1 MKERVVDR
9 STWSKGE
16 WDKEPENRVDF
27 IHSGFSCFILRGPMG
42 AWCGYVGVPSTH
54 PAYEKDYNDDIL
66 EKIDVHGGL
75 TYADKCAGVI
85 CHVPEPGMPDDVWWL
100 GFDTAHYGDVV
111 PLNVHWA
118 QHDETY
124 KNIKYVTDEVKS
136 LAEQLEKM

>member
-1 MKERVVDR
+1 MTTFWRKL
-9 STWSKGE
+9 T
-16 WDKEPENRVDF
+16 F
-27 IHSGFSCFILRGPMG
+27 M
-42 AWCGYVGVPSTH
+42 
-54 PAYEKDYNDDIL
+54 
-66 EKIDVHGGL
+66 GL

-100 GFDTAHYGDVV
+100 GFDTAHYGDVC
-111 PLNVHWA
+111 PLNVRWA